1 MLTLGRSLR
10 VFVATAPVD
19 MRGSFDALA
28 GQVRRLG
35 LCAEDGALYVFLS
48 RRGHLLKVLYF
59 DGSGW
64 CIFQK
69 RLTRGT
75 FQVPQV
81 APGVSRVAVDGAALA
96 SLLEGI
102 PLDAPRRRWYVPR
115 AAAQS

>member
-10 VFVATAPVD
+10 VFVATEPVD

-35 LCAEDGALYVFLS
+35 LRAEDGALYVFLS
-48 RRGHLLKVLYF
+48 RRGHLVKVLYF

-75 FQVPQV
+75 FQVPRV
-81 APGVSRVAVDGAALA
+81 APGVSRIAVDGPALA

-102 PLDAPRRRWYVPR
+102 PLEAPRRRWYEPR
-115 AAAQS
+115 APAQS